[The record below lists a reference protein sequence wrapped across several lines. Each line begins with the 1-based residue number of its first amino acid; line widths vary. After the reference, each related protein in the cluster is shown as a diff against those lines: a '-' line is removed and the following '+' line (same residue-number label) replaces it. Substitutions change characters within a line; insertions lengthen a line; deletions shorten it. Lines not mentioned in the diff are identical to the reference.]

1 MPVPWLTVLQNVPW
15 SDVIKNAPKVAD
27 GARKLW
33 QSVGKKPQAAAA
45 APANTTAAG
54 TSNASA
60 LTGLAVLRMY
70 FSLFCGRSDA
80 LAHTGLRFGL
90 TRRESWTF
98 VALVITL
105 IGFGVVPHPLVDS
118 RFAASDD
125 ILQLRRARMLQR
137 ATAIRVVSAARAALR
152 LASSPSQ

>member
-60 LTGLAVLRMY
+60 LTGL
-70 FSLFCGRSDA
+70 
-80 LAHTGLRFGL
+80 
-90 TRRESWTF
+90 ES
-98 VALVITL
+98 
-105 IGFGVVPHPLVDS
+105 
-118 RFAASDD
+118 
-125 ILQLRRARMLQR
+125 RARALESAIADLQ
-137 ATAIRVVSAARAALR
+137 AQM
-152 LASSPSQ
+152 LASSELIKALAEQNTQLIERLESNRRRWGWLAIGVGAAAVTALAALTVAWIGRANV